1 MFRARVPAIMTFR
14 LACLAGIAAVLAV
27 LTIAAVPASAQS
39 MQTGRQS
46 ALPIPRF
53 VSLKSDAVNVRRGP
67 SREHEVVWRY
77 VRTGLPVEVTQEFEN
92 WRRIRDFEGA
102 EGWVFHSLLSGTRT
116 ALVAP
121 WDKSGR
127 TYEVRSEA
135 KGDAPV
141 VARLE
146 PGVQA
151 TIPACKDGWCRL
163 RGQGFAGWMEQ
174 GTLWGVYQ
182 DENFN

>member
-1 MFRARVPAIMTFR
+1 MKKSAA
-14 LACLAGIAAVLAV
+14 LAAALAV
-27 LTIAAVPASAQS
+27 ATAAGSALAQGVT
-39 MQTGRQS
+39 TGRDS
-46 ALPIPRF
+46 ALPVPRF

-77 VRTGLPVEVTQEFEN
+77 TRAGLPVEVTQEFEN

-121 WDKSGR
+121 WDKTEK
-127 TYEVRSEA
+127 TYA
-135 KGDAPV
+135 LHADAATS
-141 VARLE
+141 ARVTAYAE

-151 TIPACKDGWCRL
+151 EVSECAEGWCRL
-163 RGQGFAGWMEQ
+163 EGRGFSGWIEQ
-174 GTLWGVYQ
+174 GALWGVYP
-182 DENFN
+182 DETFD